1 MDKDRLL
8 KTIAEKGY
16 DVVFGVKKTFAT
28 YDIVSKGPGWIG
40 FISSAVGVLA
50 LIFDPLSAKFPS
62 AILVIAGIASL
73 YISFYRAED
82 YEKAANAQ
90 LALYNRLKSLY
101 RSVQSGMDVGVAKTE
116 YDAIESDYY
125 SVTVGKQVFLSGWYA
140 HYKLFAESQYDWM
153 DEQLQFTWRD
163 KWPVTA
169 RLTVAVLIVAAIIGL
184 ALWGYNTKFCLPH

>member
-8 KTIAEKGY
+8 RAIAEKGY

-73 YISFYRAED
+73 YLSFYRAEE
-82 YEKAANAQ
+82 YEKAANSQ
-90 LALYNRLKSLY
+90 LFLYNNLKSLY
-101 RSVQSGMDVGVAKTE
+101 RSVQSGADVVTAKSE
-116 YDAIESDYY
+116 YDAIEAAYY

-140 HYKLFAESQYDWM
+140 HYKLFAESQVDWM
-153 DEQLQFTWRD
+153 DEQIHFTWKD
-163 KWPVTA
+163 KWPVSA
-169 RLTVAVLIVAAIIGL
+169 RITLLVITVSVIVGAGEWIAR
-184 ALWGYNTKFCLPH
+184 TSFCS

>member
-8 KTIAEKGY
+8 RAVAEKGY

-40 FISSAVGVLA
+40 FISSAVGVIA
-50 LIFDPLSAKFPS
+50 LIYDPLSAKFPS

-73 YISFYRAED
+73 YLSFYRTEE
-82 YEKAANAQ
+82 YERAANAQ
-90 LALYNRLKSLY
+90 LILYNRLKVLY
-101 RSVQSGMDVGVAKTE
+101 RSLQSGMDVGAAKVE
-116 YDAIESDYY
+116 YDAIESAYY

-153 DEQLQFTWRD
+153 DEQLHFTWKDR
-163 KWPVTA
+163 WPVSA
-169 RLTVAVLIVAAIIGL
+169 RLSAIVAAIAIVVGL
-184 ALWGYNTKFCLPH
+184 ALWGYGSRLCV

>member
-8 KTIAEKGY
+8 KAIAEKGY

-40 FISSAVGVLA
+40 FISSAVGVFA
-50 LIFDPLSAKFPS
+50 LIYDPLSAKFPS

-73 YISFYRAED
+73 YLSFYRAEE

-90 LALYNRLKSLY
+90 LVLYNKLKSLY
-101 RSVQSGMDVGVAKTE
+101 RSVQSGMDVVAAKAE
-116 YDAIESDYY
+116 YDAIEASYY

-140 HYKLFAESQYDWM
+140 HYKLFAESQTDWM
-153 DEQLQFTWRD
+153 DEQLHFTWKD
-163 KWPVTA
+163 KWPVSA
-169 RLTVAVLIVAAIIGL
+169 RITIVVVVIALIVGL
-184 ALWGYNTKFCLPH
+184 GCWIARASLCS

>member
-8 KTIAEKGY
+8 RAVAEKGY

-40 FISSAVGVLA
+40 FISSAVGVIA
-50 LIFDPLSAKFPS
+50 LIYDPLSAKFPS

-73 YISFYRAED
+73 YLSFYRTEE
-82 YEKAANAQ
+82 YERAANAQ
-90 LALYNRLKSLY
+90 LILYHKLKVLY
-101 RSVQSGMDVGVAKTE
+101 RSLQSGMDVGVAKVE
-116 YDAIESDYY
+116 YDAIESAYY

-153 DEQLQFTWRD
+153 DEQLHFTWKD
-163 KWPVTA
+163 KWPVSA
-169 RLTVAVLIVAAIIGL
+169 RLSAIAAAIAIVVGL
-184 ALWGYNTKFCLPH
+184 ALWGYGSRLCI

>member
-8 KTIAEKGY
+8 KAIAQKGY

-28 YDIVSKGPGWIG
+28 YDIANKGPGWIG

-50 LIFDPLSAKFPS
+50 LIFDPLSAKLPS

-73 YISFYRAED
+73 YLSFYRADE

-90 LALYNRLKSLY
+90 LALYNKLKNLY
-101 RSVQSGMDVGVAKTE
+101 LSVQSGMDLGAAKAE
-116 YDAIESDYY
+116 YDAIETAYY

-153 DEQLQFTWRD
+153 DEQLHFTWRD
-163 KWPVTA
+163 KWPVTV
-169 RLTVAVLIVAAIIGL
+169 RLTVIVLIVAAVIGL
-184 ALWGYNTKFCLPH
+184 ALWGYNSRFCLPR

>member
-8 KTIAEKGY
+8 KAIAEKGY

-40 FISSAVGVLA
+40 FISSAVGVFA
-50 LIFDPLSAKFPS
+50 LIYDPLSAKFPS

-73 YISFYRAED
+73 YLSFYRAEE

-90 LALYNRLKSLY
+90 LVLYNKLKLLY
-101 RSVQSGMDVGVAKTE
+101 RSVQSGMDVVAAKAE
-116 YDAIESDYY
+116 YDAIEASYY

-140 HYKLFAESQYDWM
+140 HYKLFAESQTDWM
-153 DEQLQFTWRD
+153 DEQLHFTWKD
-163 KWPVTA
+163 KWPVSA
-169 RLTVAVLIVAAIIGL
+169 RITIVVVVIALIVGL
-184 ALWGYNTKFCLPH
+184 GCWIARASLCS

>member
-8 KTIAEKGY
+8 KAIAEKGY

-40 FISSAVGVLA
+40 FISSSVGVFA
-50 LIFDPLSAKFPS
+50 LIYDPLSAKFPS

-73 YISFYRAED
+73 YLSFYRAEE

-90 LALYNRLKSLY
+90 LVLYNKLKLLY
-101 RSVQSGMDVGVAKTE
+101 RSVQSGMDVVAAKAE
-116 YDAIESDYY
+116 YDAIESSYY

-140 HYKLFAESQYDWM
+140 HYKLFAESQTDWM
-153 DEQLQFTWRD
+153 DEQLHFTWKD
-163 KWPVTA
+163 KWPVSA
-169 RLTVAVLIVAAIIGL
+169 RITIVVVASALIVGL
-184 ALWGYNTKFCLPH
+184 GWWIARASLCS

>member
-8 KTIAEKGY
+8 KAIAEKGY

-40 FISSAVGVLA
+40 FISSAVGVFA
-50 LIFDPLSAKFPS
+50 LIYDPLSAKFPS

-73 YISFYRAED
+73 YLSFYRAEE

-90 LALYNRLKSLY
+90 LVLYNKLKSLY
-101 RSVQSGMDVGVAKTE
+101 RSVQSGMDVVAAKAE
-116 YDAIESDYY
+116 YDAIEASYY

-140 HYKLFAESQYDWM
+140 HYKLFAESQTDWM
-153 DEQLQFTWRD
+153 DEQLHFTWED
-163 KWPVTA
+163 KWPVSA
-169 RLTVAVLIVAAIIGL
+169 RITIVVVAIALIVGL
-184 ALWGYNTKFCLPH
+184 GLWIARASLCS